1 MTTSI
6 ISNSLKV
13 LLLCLAITLVGNSC
27 KKQQD
32 FDKEIML
39 NTIVE
44 DYVLPKL
51 TALLSQVNALEK
63 AADSFVLNPTTN
75 TLEQTQQTW
84 KETMETWS
92 QVEMLYF
99 GPGRDNY
106 RYLKLDNTPVN
117 TVSIEQSISGS
128 TTIDSATIANMS
140 SYTKGLATVEY
151 LLFSIA
157 NSSDLVD
164 LYTTNTTAVQRADY
178 LTSTIKNAKKLIEE
192 LVSEWSPNGGNYAA
206 ELSSNTSN
214 KTLGGIGRFSNAI
227 IHITQTMAR
236 KKIGKPLGK
245 EAANGN
251 INTELLESKYADYSW
266 EMILNN
272 LRGVQQIF
280 GTNDNNRLGAYLS
293 SIVGNDE
300 LTNNIAT
307 QITTIEAAI
316 VARNSSLKI
325 DLTNDTAAVEA
336 IYDQLKAL
344 YEILSTDM
352 AVSFEVTVLTNTDD
366 GD

>member
-13 LLLCLAITLVGNSC
+13 LLLCLAIAIIGNSC

-32 FDKEIML
+32 FDKEAML
-39 NTIVE
+39 NTVVD

-51 TALLSQVNALEK
+51 TSLLTLVNTLDETAT
-63 AADSFVLNPTTN
+63 SFVQNPTTN
-75 TLEQTQQTW
+75 TLNNTQQAW
-84 KETMETWS
+84 KETMKIWS
-92 QVEMLYF
+92 QIEMLYF
-99 GPGRDNY
+99 GPGRDQY
-106 RYLKLDNTPVN
+106 RYLMLDNTPVN
-117 TVSIEQSISGS
+117 TTSIEQSINSS
-128 TTIDSATIANMS
+128 TTLDSAAIANMS

-151 LLFSIA
+151 LLFSTA
-157 NSSDLVD
+157 NSNDLVD
-164 LYTTNTTAVQRADY
+164 LYTTNTTAAQRANY
-178 LTSTIKNAKKLIEE
+178 LTSTIKNAKKLIAE
-192 LVSEWSPNGGNYAA
+192 LLFEWSPNGGNYAT

-214 KTLGGIGRFSNAI
+214 KTLGGIGRFSNAM

-245 EAANGN
+245 EAANGT
-251 INTELLESKYADYSW
+251 INAELLESKYADYSW

-293 SIVGNDE
+293 SIVGNDG
-300 LTNNIAT
+300 LTNDIAT
-307 QITTIEAAI
+307 QITTIETAI
-316 VARNSSLKI
+316 VARNSSLKS
-325 DLTNDTAAVEA
+325 DLTSDTAAVEA

-344 YEILSTDM
+344 YQVLSTDM